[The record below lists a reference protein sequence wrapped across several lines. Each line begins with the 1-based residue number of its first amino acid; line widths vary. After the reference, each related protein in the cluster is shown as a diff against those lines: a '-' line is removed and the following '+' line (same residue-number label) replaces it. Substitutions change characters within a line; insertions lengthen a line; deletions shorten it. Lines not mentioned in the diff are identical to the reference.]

1 MTLVTIAAGYGTGGS
16 RIAPAVAE
24 LLGVPLLDRARPVP
38 SNEELDE
45 LLVAQEPGDE
55 QPPRLSTAAALGL
68 CWGTPAGI
76 TLEALLPDDEERRAS
91 EQAVRERAATGEG
104 VILGRAA
111 AVLLR
116 DDRRTLHVRLDGP
129 VDARVRRAMEL
140 QEIDEEE
147 ARRRLELTDRAR
159 YAYVDEVYGVDPG
172 SPGLYALVLDATA
185 LDIDACAELVAR
197 AARLWEERPTP

>member
-1 MTLVTIAAGYGTGGS
+1 MTLVTLAAGYGTGGS

-24 LLGVPLLDRARPVP
+24 MLGVPLLDRARPVP
-38 SNEELDE
+38 SGERLDE
-45 LLVAQEPGDE
+45 LLVAQDPGDD

-76 TLEALLPDDEERRAS
+76 TLDALLPDDEERRAS
-91 EQAVRERAATGEG
+91 ERAVRERAASGEG

-116 DDRRTLHVRLDGP
+116 DDPRVLHVRLDGP

-147 ARRRLELTDRAR
+147 ARRRLELADRAR
-159 YAYVDEVYGVDPG
+159 SAYVDEVYGVDPG

-185 LDIDACAELVAR
+185 VGIDACAELVAR